1 MKEERLQPI
10 PQKYKGLQEIT
21 SKTICQEIWKP
32 RWNGQISRKYNLTK
46 LNEEEVESPNR
57 QIAAGE
63 IKAVIKKTPN
73 TQQPWTRWIH
83 RRILQSI

>member
-46 LNEEEVESPNR
+46 LNEEEAERLKGP
-57 QIAAGE
+57 ITADE
-63 IKAVIKKTPN
+63 IEVVIKNSQHTKALKQMVSQENST
-73 TQQPWTRWIH
+73 
-83 RRILQSI
+83 SI